1 MKVIKVIKHY
11 RNGTVED
18 YLILDD
24 WQYSTPEEEKSWIE
38 EWAEQNVAGQNYGY
52 RVEYDDETEP
62 IVIGEVLRK
71 ELDLID
77 NKIENLHTTRNKIR
91 EFLIIY
97 IKWERKIK
105 C

>member
-38 EWAEQNVAGQNYGY
+38 E
-52 RVEYDDETEP
+52 
-62 IVIGEVLRK
+62 
-71 ELDLID
+71 
-77 NKIENLHTTRNKIR
+77 
-91 EFLIIY
+91 
-97 IKWERKIK
+97 
-105 C
+105 